1 MSLNPGNYLPEIGFV
16 RLETILKIIPVG
28 KTTWWKGVKSGRFP
42 KPIKIGARVTAWR
55 VEDIHL
61 LIEQMGGQQES
72 SQSNL
77 VLEAQEKYD
86 NLVKQ
91 FGVPLE
97 DSLPE
102 FGYPKAES
110 NQG

>member
-1 MSLNPGNYLPEIGFV
+1 MPLNSENYLPEIGFV
-16 RLETILKIIPVG
+16 RIETILKIIPVG
-28 KTTWWKGVKSGRFP
+28 KTTWWNGVKSGRFP